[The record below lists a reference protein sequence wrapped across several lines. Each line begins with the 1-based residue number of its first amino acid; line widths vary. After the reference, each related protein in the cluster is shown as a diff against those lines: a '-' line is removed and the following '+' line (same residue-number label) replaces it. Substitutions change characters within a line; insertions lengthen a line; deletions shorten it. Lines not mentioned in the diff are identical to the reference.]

1 MNDFCLVVQMCSV
14 MPHYHLKLKFVY
26 FQCIGNVSQSV
37 FHDKCF
43 VHMDT
48 LHFVK
53 SKLNLHVRS
62 VNSAGLLSLHNK
74 REVQC

>member
-14 MPHYHLKLKFVY
+14 MPHHHLKLKF
-26 FQCIGNVSQSV
+26 GNVSLSL

-48 LHFVK
+48 LYFVK
-53 SKLNLHVRS
+53 SKLNLDVRS

-74 REVQC
+74 GEDQC